1 MIYIGNNTWDT
12 LKKPIYV
19 GDKVISRVYAV
30 NEYGNS
36 RRIYPTYKVPYS
48 CSGLEIDGT
57 IYLAPTCLHLEDAWF
72 YRVTGGYYT
81 TINLGTYPTMEL
93 SEVTEDGKTV
103 CNGIYLIGEN
113 IEPVCS
119 NVSLSYSYASMK
131 DSSFKLNWAY
141 VTDSGT
147 VTGGDTIEV
156 PMNGEYYSGIVK
168 PIITRYLIA
177 HAWVT
182 EGYEETLPAWICS
195 SGQGTG
201 TFKKLSTI
209 STAATALTEAIQ
221 LNTDLFC
228 QDFKI
233 PDGAVKLWVG
243 VSGNYSDPKAAGLSG
258 FETPRRYASTTPG
271 VSGIVSGLSAG
282 CYFGENSSGRP
293 NVRIPTYA
301 NGNRPK
307 LYANQYGICGSLVT
321 INESTGA
328 VKIEQDALS
337 NGNEY
342 AFTGVEIYDGDT
354 KVGELIYTVDNVITE
369 LTTEDNVLWYKGKYT
384 GT

>member
-1 MIYIGNNTWDT
+1 MICIGNNTWDI
-12 LKKPIYV
+12 LKEPIYI
-19 GDKVISRVYAV
+19 GEKVISRVYASDK
-30 NEYGNS
+30 YLNS
-36 RRIYPTYKVPYS
+36 RQIYPNYKVPYY

-57 IYLAPTCLHLEDAWF
+57 IYLAPTCLHLEDVWF
-72 YRVTGGYYT
+72 YQVTGGYYT
-81 TINLGTYPTMEL
+81 TINLGTYPTVES

-131 DSSFKLNWAY
+131 DSSYKLRWSY
-141 VTDSGT
+141 VTDRGT
-147 VTGGDTIEV
+147 TTDGDTIEI
-156 PMNGEYYSGIVK
+156 PMNGEYYSGIAK
-168 PIITRYLIA
+168 PVITRYLIA

-182 EGYEETLPAWICS
+182 EGYEEMLPAWICS

-201 TFKKLSTI
+201 TVKKLSTL
-209 STAATALTEAIQ
+209 STAVTALTEAVQ
-221 LNTDLFC
+221 LNTELFC

-233 PDGAVKLWVG
+233 PDGAVKIRASVIN
-243 VSGNYSDPKAAGLSG
+243 NYSDPRAAGLTG
-258 FETPRRYASTTPG
+258 FENPRRYASTTPG
-271 VSGIVSGLSAG
+271 ISGIVAGLSAG
-282 CYFGENSSGRP
+282 CYYGQNDSGRP
-293 NVRIPTYA
+293 NIGVPIYA
-301 NGNRPK
+301 NGSRPTTE
-307 LYANQYGICGSLVT
+307 LFGVCGSLFT
-321 INESTGA
+321 INETTGE
-328 VKIEQDALS
+328 VRTDQGALQ

-342 AFTGVEIYDGDT
+342 AFTGVELYNGDT